1 MSKSIESVWSTVKSQ
16 IYRVLWKSGVCFIG
30 RFSVSK
36 AEEIREM
43 IWNVA
48 VYGQQQNHQWKSIF
62 WLAQLKSIDI
72 AYRESETIRITITVW
87 IIKRRRREKTTKSK
101 GTFYC
106 EYENVVLFSWNIFL
120 YFGFFWLNFFWF
132 SIYVVWWLKFKY
144 RVYHLDTECV
154 YMPNQATR
162 TIEWMF
168 LLCIAVFFIISLVL
182 FISEMAERKFTR
194 GLNKPGMAA
203 QLRESVSQVVRES
216 AVLVSVMLL
225 AYILNCYLT
234 YKSKIVN
241 SLKKFRCRPIELI

>member
-1 MSKSIESVWSTVKSQ
+1 MVCRWTCVNLDKTSASGSVMSKSIESVWSTVKSQ

-62 WLAQLKSIDI
+62 WLARLKSIDI
-72 AYRESETIRITITVW
+72 AYRESETIRITITIW

-120 YFGFFWLNFFWF
+120 YFGFFGW
-132 SIYVVWWLKFKY
+132 
-144 RVYHLDTECV
+144 
-154 YMPNQATR
+154 
-162 TIEWMF
+162 
-168 LLCIAVFFIISLVL
+168 VFFLVQYLCCLMIKVQISCIPLGYGVCVH
-182 FISEMAERKFTR
+182 AQ
-194 GLNKPGMAA
+194 PG
-203 QLRESVSQVVRES
+203 
-216 AVLVSVMLL
+216 
-225 AYILNCYLT
+225 N
-234 YKSKIVN
+234 
-241 SLKKFRCRPIELI
+241 

>member
-1 MSKSIESVWSTVKSQ
+1 
-16 IYRVLWKSGVCFIG
+16 
-30 RFSVSK
+30 
-36 AEEIREM
+36 
-43 IWNVA
+43 
-48 VYGQQQNHQWKSIF
+48 
-62 WLAQLKSIDI
+62 
-72 AYRESETIRITITVW
+72 
-87 IIKRRRREKTTKSK
+87 
-101 GTFYC
+101 
-106 EYENVVLFSWNIFL
+106 
-120 YFGFFWLNFFWF
+120 
-132 SIYVVWWLKFKY
+132 
-144 RVYHLDTECV
+144 
-154 YMPNQATR
+154 
-162 TIEWMF
+162 MF